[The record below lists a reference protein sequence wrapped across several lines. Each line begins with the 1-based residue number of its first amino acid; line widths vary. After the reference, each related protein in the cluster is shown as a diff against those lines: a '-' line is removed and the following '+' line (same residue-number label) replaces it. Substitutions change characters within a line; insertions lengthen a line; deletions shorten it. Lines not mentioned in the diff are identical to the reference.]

1 MMLAYIEPKN
11 RCIDPRTVKCVKG
24 GRVETTQS
32 QIQIYAVSAPNL
44 RLVAQNDI
52 QQRTVDFDAAVVIN

>member
-1 MMLAYIEPKN
+1 MMFAYIKPKN
-11 RCIDPRTVKCVKG
+11 PGIDQRTFECGKC
-24 GRVETTQS
+24 GRVETTLVKFR
-32 QIQIYAVSAPNL
+32 YTVSAPNL